1 VNALALPAK
10 IPGSALWN
18 TVRFAKNPLT
28 FLSGTRAL
36 GSVVWLPFPGRDL
49 FVVHDPELIEE
60 VLIKRHHDYIKDKFT
75 RALGDSLGNGL
86 LLSEGDVWKR
96 QRRLMQPAFHKQRIE
111 AYADTM
117 VSEAESTLRG
127 WRDGE
132 QRDVHVDMMRTT
144 SEIAA
149 ITMFGAHMGDAGAEL
164 SRGVEDVMRRYLG
177 VLGTGIPLPASIPT
191 PTNVRFRR
199 ALSRLDELVH
209 SFIQQ
214 RRKSTEPA
222 GDLLSLL
229 LAAHDDDGGAPMS
242 DQQLRDE
249 CVTLFVAGHETT
261 ALALSYSLLLLAEHP
276 DALGRLRAELAVLGS
291 RSPRY
296 ADLQALRFTEAVVK
310 EAMRLYPPAW
320 AIGREAIVDTSLG
333 RYRVPKGA
341 EVALIQW
348 SAHRDPRWFARPEAF
363 VPERWLAQDDLPRF
377 GYFPF
382 GGGPRVCIGNH
393 FAMTEAVLVLA
404 TLMSRFQVKPAT
416 TRRLRFMPSVTLR
429 PRGGVPLRVY
439 ASPASGS

>member
-1 VNALALPAK
+1 MNALALPDK
-10 IPGSALWN
+10 IPGNAIFN

-28 FLSGTRAL
+28 FLSETRAL

-111 AYADTM
+111 SYAETM
-117 VSEAESTLRG
+117 VQEAEATLRT

-199 ALSRLDELVH
+199 ALSRLDALVH
-209 SFIQQ
+209 SFIEQ
-214 RRKSTEPA
+214 RRQNTEPA

-229 LAAHDDDGGAPMS
+229 LAAHDDDGTRMS
-242 DQQLRDE
+242 DKQLRDE

-276 DALGRLRAELAVLGS
+276 DALERLRAELAEVLGG

-310 EAMRLYPPAW
+310 ESMRLYPPAW
-320 AIGREAIVDTSLG
+320 AIGREAIVDTSW
-333 RYRVPKGA
+333 GA
-341 EVALIQW
+341 IAC
-348 SAHRDPRWFARPEAF
+348 PRA
-363 VPERWLAQDDLPRF
+363 PR
-377 GYFPF
+377 
-382 GGGPRVCIGNH
+382 
-393 FAMTEAVLVLA
+393 
-404 TLMSRFQVKPAT
+404 SR
-416 TRRLRFMPSVTLR
+416 
-429 PRGGVPLRVY
+429 
-439 ASPASGS
+439 